1 MIDLYQELRSVIE
14 ALDRASLP
22 YALVGGLAVSIYTE
36 PRATQDIDLVISV
49 ENWEQVLT
57 ALAPLGYK
65 LLATPMTFDSGRL
78 EIRRLTKLA
87 GDEFMVIDFLILHD
101 EVLQG
106 ILERCLE
113 VNWKG
118 GLPIRL
124 AAVDDLAL
132 LKKRRGG
139 KQDIADLE
147 KLGITSEK
155 EIE

>member
-14 ALDRASLP
+14 ALERSSLP

-36 PRATQDIDLVISV
+36 PRATQDIDLVINV

-57 ALAPLGYK
+57 VLAPLGYE
-65 LLATPMTFDSGRL
+65 LLATPITFDSGRL

-87 GDEFMVIDFLILHD
+87 DDEFMVIDFLILHD
-101 EVLQG
+101 ETLQG

-118 GLPIRL
+118 QPLRL

-147 KLGITSEK
+147 KLGIPSE
-155 EIE
+155 EEAG